1 MAVNTKA
8 LAKLAAAA
16 QDPPGASVAAAGPLP
31 KPRGKRTRK
40 GAVEPVQ
47 KRPPG
52 RPPKLTEDARKRIV
66 QAIGVGAPLYQAAA
80 LAGCSYWSL
89 KTWLDRGEQEQIR
102 LDEAERA
109 ESSTEADRTVIPSE
123 EPYLLLFQ
131 ELRTAEGAAV
141 ARWLGRIEQAATEG
155 AWQAAAWKL
164 ERRHPQDFG
173 RPMKVE
179 VAGPE
184 GGPVPIAIIGMP
196 VDDL

>member
-1 MAVNTKA
+1 MKSTAPGKKGPAAAVVA
-8 LAKLAAAA
+8 AAEAAPAAAA
-16 QDPPGASVAAAGPLP
+16 PKP
-31 KPRGKRTRK
+31 KPRGARPRS
-40 GAVEPVQ
+40 GRVEPVQ

-52 RPPKLTEDARKRIV
+52 RPLKLTDDSRKRIV
-66 QAIGVGAPLYQAAA
+66 QAIGVGAPLYQAAG
-80 LAGCSYWSL
+80 LGGVSYYSL
-89 KTWLDRGEQEQIR
+89 RTWLDRGEQEQTR

-109 ESSTEADRTVIPSE
+109 ETSTDADRTVIPSE
-123 EPYLLLFQ
+123 EPFLLLFQ
-131 ELRTAEGAAV
+131 ETRMAEGAAV

-164 ERRHPQDFG
+164 ERRHPADFG

-184 GGPVPIAIIGMP
+184 GGPVPIAIIGMS